1 MQSSALLRLRKEKNR
16 GDEMDGLDEDRAIA
30 DLRALAQFGKVG
42 TGVNRP
48 ALTDADVA
56 AREWLRGRMAEAGLS
71 ATIDGIGNVFGR
83 APSARVVLLAGSHS
97 DSVPNGGW
105 LDGALGVVFALEVAR
120 ARQATHPRAA
130 VGVDAVSFSDEEG
143 TFLACAGSRSFCGAL
158 TPPDLRAA
166 RNAAQEPL
174 SDRLDGLGWSARPLA
189 RLEPERHR
197 AFLEAHIE
205 QGPRLME
212 SGRHIGAVTGIVGVR
227 RRRVRFEGQADHA
240 GTTPMAMRR
249 DAGMA
254 MHAFA
259 LSAAKTLRDAGS
271 ADSVWNLGIVAV
283 KPGAA
288 NVVPDEAEIVVEFR
302 DLSTAVI
309 DRMDEAL
316 CAMIARM
323 DGADGVRAMSS
334 VIGRIEPTQ
343 MDERL
348 TARVEGA
355 AAREDALSARM
366 QSGAGHDAMIVGRQ
380 IPAAMLFV
388 PSLGGRSHHMSEDTD
403 EKDIRR
409 GLKVY
414 ARTAQS
420 ILDALAPD
428 RQGSA
433 PTGQIERPRQ

>member
-1 MQSSALLRLRKEKNR
+1 
-16 GDEMDGLDEDRAIA
+16 MDGLNEDRAIA
-30 DLRALAQFGKVG
+30 DLHALARFGKVS

-56 AREWLRGRMAEAGLS
+56 AREWLRDRMADAGLA
-71 ATIDGIGNVFGR
+71 ATIDGIGNVYGR
-83 APSARVVLLAGSHS
+83 APAARIALLAGSHS

-120 ARQATHPRAA
+120 AHQAIRPDAA
-130 VGVDAVSFSDEEG
+130 IGVDAISFSDEEG

-158 TPPDLRAA
+158 TPSDLHGA
-166 RNAAQEPL
+166 RNAARESL
-174 SDRLDGLGWSARPLA
+174 SGRLDSLGWSTRPLA
-189 RLEPERHR
+189 RLEPVRHH

-205 QGPRLME
+205 QGPRLIE
-212 SGRHIGAVTGIVGVR
+212 SGRHVGAVTGIVGLR

-259 LSAAKTLRDAGS
+259 LSAAETLRAAGS
-271 ADSVWNLGIVAV
+271 PDSVWNLGVVAV
-283 KPGAA
+283 RPGAA

-302 DLSTAVI
+302 DLSTTVI
-309 DRMDEAL
+309 DRMDQAL
-316 CAMIARM
+316 CALIART
-323 DGADGVRAMSS
+323 DGAAGVRATSS
-334 VIGRIEPTQ
+334 MIGQIDPTH

-348 TARVEGA
+348 VAVVDTA
-355 AAREDALSARM
+355 AAQENARGERM

-388 PSLGGRSHHMSEDTD
+388 PSLGGRSHHISEDTD
-403 EKDIRR
+403 EADIRR
-409 GLKVY
+409 GLRVY
-414 ARTAQS
+414 ARAAQS

-428 RQGSA
+428 GRGA
-433 PTGQIERPRQ
+433 LRG

>member
-1 MQSSALLRLRKEKNR
+1 
-16 GDEMDGLDEDRAIA
+16 MDGLDEDRAIA
-30 DLRALAQFGKVG
+30 DLRSLAQFGKVG

-56 AREWLRGRMAEAGLS
+56 AREWLRDRMAEAGLI

-83 APSARVVLLAGSHS
+83 SPSAQVALLAGSHS

-120 ARQATHPRAA
+120 AYLATHPRAP
-130 VGVDAVSFSDEEG
+130 VGVDAISFSDEEG
-143 TFLACAGSRSFCGAL
+143 AFLACAGSRSFCGAL
-158 TPPDLRAA
+158 PPSDLQGA
-166 RNAAQEPL
+166 RNAAGESL
-174 SDRLDGLGWSARPLA
+174 GNRLDSLGWSARALA

-205 QGPRLME
+205 QGPRLIE
-212 SGRHIGAVTGIVGVR
+212 SGRRIGVVTGIVGVR
-227 RRRVRFEGQADHA
+227 RRRVRFEGRADHA

-271 ADSVWNLGIVAV
+271 SASVWNLGVVVV

-302 DLSTAVI
+302 DLSTAVL

-316 CAMIARM
+316 SALSARM
-323 DGADGVRAMSS
+323 DGTDGVRLTSAA
-334 VIGRIEPTQ
+334 IGRIEPID
-343 MDERL
+343 MDARL
-348 TARVEGA
+348 ASRIEDA
-355 AAREDALSARM
+355 AAHEDARSERM

-388 PSLGGRSHHMSEDTD
+388 PSLGGRSHHISEDTD
-403 EKDIRR
+403 ETDIRR
-409 GLKVY
+409 GLRVY
-414 ARTAQS
+414 ARAAQS
-420 ILDALAPD
+420 ILEALMPD
-428 RQGSA
+428 GRGA
-433 PTGQIERPRQ
+433 L

>member
-1 MQSSALLRLRKEKNR
+1 ME
-16 GDEMDGLDEDRAIA
+16 GLDEDRAIE
-30 DLRALAQFGKVG
+30 DLRTLAQFGKVG

-56 AREWLRGRMAEAGLS
+56 AREWLRDRMAEAGLN
-71 ATIDGIGNVFGR
+71 ATIDGIGNVYGR
-83 APSARVVLLAGSHS
+83 SPYATVALLAGSHS

-105 LDGALGVVFALEVAR
+105 LDGALGVAFALEVAR
-120 ARQATHPRAA
+120 AYQTTHPRAP
-130 VGVDAVSFSDEEG
+130 VGVDAISFSDEEG
-143 TFLACAGSRSFCGAL
+143 TFLACAGSRSFCGPLA
-158 TPPDLRAA
+158 PSDLQGA
-166 RNAAQEPL
+166 RNVAGESL
-174 SDRLDGLGWSARPLA
+174 GDRLDSLHWSAKPLA

-205 QGPRLME
+205 QGPRLVE
-212 SGRHIGAVTGIVGVR
+212 SGRHIAVVTGIVGVR
-227 RRRVRFEGQADHA
+227 RRRVRFEGRADHA

-271 ADSVWNLGIVAV
+271 AASVWNLGVVGV

-302 DLSTAVI
+302 DLSTAVL

-316 CAMIARM
+316 SALIARM
-323 DGADGVRAMSS
+323 DGADGVRVTSA
-334 VIGRIEPTQ
+334 VIGRIEPTD

-348 TARVEGA
+348 AVRIEDAAAHEGA
-355 AAREDALSARM
+355 RSERM
-366 QSGAGHDAMIVGRQ
+366 QSGAGHDAMIVGQQ

-403 EKDIRR
+403 EGDIRR
-409 GLKVY
+409 GLRVY
-414 ARTAQS
+414 ARAAQS
-420 ILDALAPD
+420 IVEALMPD
-428 RQGSA
+428 GRGA
-433 PTGQIERPRQ
+433 L